1 MNIVP
6 IRKKH
11 LINANPSAE
20 LSEPW
25 IAVTEPLFFLLEV
38 INQPSNDLSSF

>member
-6 IRKKH
+6 IRNEH

-20 LSEPW
+20 LIEPW
-25 IAVTEPLFFLLEV
+25 IAVTEPSFF
-38 INQPSNDLSSF
+38 SFGGNKSAQ